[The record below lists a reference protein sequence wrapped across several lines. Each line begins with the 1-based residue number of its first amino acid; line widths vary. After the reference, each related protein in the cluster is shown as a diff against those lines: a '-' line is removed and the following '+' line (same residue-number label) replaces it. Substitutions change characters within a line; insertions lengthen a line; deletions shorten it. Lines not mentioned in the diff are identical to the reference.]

1 MLIEKN
7 GQQMTVAKSAF
18 KDIFAPAG
26 WQEVLMQ
33 TKSSRKAQRSNNQDT
48 GYQMEKPLSEMSSAE
63 LKELA
68 AQYGLDYRN
77 YNKEQLMHELQA
89 IRG

>member
-1 MLIEKN
+1 MIIEKN

-18 KDIFAPAG
+18 KVVFEPAG
-26 WQEVLMQ
+26 WREVPAQ
-33 TKSSRKAQRSNNQDT
+33 AKNGRKNQRSSNQDN
-48 GYQMEKPLSEMSSAE
+48 GYHMEKPLSEMTSAE

-68 AQYGLDYRN
+68 AQYGIDYRN

>member
-18 KDIFAPAG
+18 RDIFGPAG
-26 WQEVLMQ
+26 WQEVPMQ
-33 TKSSRKAQRSNNQDT
+33 TKGRKNSRSNNQDN
-48 GYQMEKPLSEMSSAE
+48 GYHMEKPLSEMTSAE

-68 AQYGLDYRN
+68 AQYGIDYRN
-77 YNKEQLMHELQA
+77 YNKEQLLQELLA